1 MRRFRYCISSLI
13 IAFLLTS
20 CSSAIHRVGFSGPG
34 IVGPRGTGIGYES
47 IYIGARKNAEALY
60 KDPLSLLVVLIDFPF
75 SATLDTVMFPIDVVV
90 GTYSLGARA
99 DRERPP
105 SGTARPC
112 HDQRWQNGSARQQGH
127 RHMAGKRELTQEE
140 LNLISDQQHLI
151 RHPTL
156 FRHLL
161 TLPGPPQDWKALG
174 ERLDKQVQQATHY
187 DITHKT
193 SLILFVEAMHYVP
206 DALNYETP
214 MGYLTSGGWRYFGP
228 KDFWTGPKTIRSAPI
243 SYRKK
248 NLGG

>member
-1 MRRFRYCISSLI
+1 
-13 IAFLLTS
+13 
-20 CSSAIHRVGFSGPG
+20 
-34 IVGPRGTGIGYES
+34 
-47 IYIGARKNAEALY
+47 
-60 KDPLSLLVVLIDFPF
+60 
-75 SATLDTVMFPIDVVV
+75 
-90 GTYSLGARA
+90 
-99 DRERPP
+99 
-105 SGTARPC
+105 
-112 HDQRWQNGSARQQGH
+112 
-127 RHMAGKRELTQEE
+127 MAGKRELTQEE